1 MTKAIKESVI
11 SVLKGAAIA
20 HYSIYTCLGNGSLV
34 GSGSGEDAAY
44 AWRLLDAR
52 EHSIE
57 MRTSDCH

>member
-44 AWRLLDAR
+44 AWRLLGHQRAQHRD
-52 EHSIE
+52 ENL
-57 MRTSDCH
+57 